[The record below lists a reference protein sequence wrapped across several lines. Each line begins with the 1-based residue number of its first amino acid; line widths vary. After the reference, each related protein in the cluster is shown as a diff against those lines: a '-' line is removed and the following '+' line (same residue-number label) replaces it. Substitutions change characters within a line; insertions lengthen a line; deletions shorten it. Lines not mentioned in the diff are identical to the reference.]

1 MEILYHFNQVFISSF
16 QGVWFKFIEFLP
28 NLIAAILVLIIGLFL
43 ADFLGRFVSKVLT
56 RLYVDRVV
64 EKTGLKKNLEKLG
77 FKITISRA
85 LGLLVVWFLYAVV
98 LIGTAEILQLN
109 QISQFLQAVVLYIP
123 NVIVA
128 VVILV
133 VGIVVSN
140 FISIAVK
147 EASFAVK
154 EASLAAKLTAA
165 DLLSTLAKWA
175 ILVFSFMAALIQLK
189 VAPELI
195 QILFTGVVLMVAL
208 AGGIAFGLGGKDK
221 AKELLD
227 KLSQK

>member
-147 EASFAVK
+147 EAS
-154 EASLAAKLTAA
+154 LAAKLTAA